1 MSSDSLSSRDEKL
14 KGLVMEKEISEER
27 VDFIVGN
34 IVANLSFE
42 GMITP
47 QEEIEEL
54 KEVVRG
60 NISREEYKKKVLEEC
75 KEYRQKRAEY

>member
-1 MSSDSLSSRDEKL
+1 
-14 KGLVMEKEISEER
+14 MEKEISEER

>member
-1 MSSDSLSSRDEKL
+1 MANK
-14 KGLVMEKEISEER
+14 ITEER

-34 IVANLSFE
+34 IVANLAFE

-47 QEEIEEL
+47 EDEIEEL

-60 NISREEYKKKVLEEC
+60 NIPREQYREKVLDEC
-75 KEYRQKRAEY
+75 RALASADK